1 MIMQLLNRTIHIG
14 LLLSLLVLL
23 PDMALAMESSEC
35 MGCHG
40 DIDVVGEEL
49 AIEALTFDHTAHADL
64 GCHTCHSSITEE
76 HPDKGLTPSKADC
89 SECHDDVSAEYS
101 NSIHAENAVCSDC
114 HNPHQVYGPTAV
126 SGHDMNLQCA
136 SCHEQVEMQEIHSEW
151 LPQAD
156 LHINMLPCVT
166 CHSASSE
173 YVISLYIIK
182 RNSGEIFG
190 DFELATYDELSKL
203 SDGKPI
209 QQLVDTNADGYIS
222 LTELRL
228 FNHDRDK
235 SHLRL
240 QGMMTPEKLSHDFR
254 MQENR
259 WDCSFCHASGPGVMQ
274 VSYLSLAESNGGFK
288 RVEVEKGA
296 VLDALYGTPDFYMVG
311 STRSTALNYIG
322 MMILAGGMVM
332 PIGHGTLRFLT
343 RKNRKDE
350 EK

>member
-182 RNSGEIFG
+182 RNSGEIF
-190 DFELATYDELSKL
+190 A
-203 SDGKPI
+203 
-209 QQLVDTNADGYIS
+209 IS
-222 LTELRL
+222 NSLL
-228 FNHDRDK
+228 
-235 SHLRL
+235 
-240 QGMMTPEKLSHDFR
+240 MTS
-254 MQENR
+254 
-259 WDCSFCHASGPGVMQ
+259 
-274 VSYLSLAESNGGFK
+274 
-288 RVEVEKGA
+288 
-296 VLDALYGTPDFYMVG
+296 
-311 STRSTALNYIG
+311 
-322 MMILAGGMVM
+322 
-332 PIGHGTLRFLT
+332 
-343 RKNRKDE
+343 
-350 EK
+350 